1 MELNRLKIFLLDL
14 LRSYGYFRLFYSQKS
29 LFVARLCLLLVLI
42 SCDLPE
48 QTTESKDNTDLG
60 YAIAFKAN
68 ECGNYPNYPLY
79 IASGSAKPAKR
90 DMQACILTIIMQKCP
105 FEHYPYYCVKIF
117 KNFEYDIDFEFK
129 NPLDEKK
136 D

>member
-1 MELNRLKIFLLDL
+1 MKLIRSKFFLFAFKI
-14 LRSYGYFRLFYSQKS
+14 
-29 LFVARLCLLLVLI
+29 VLLVFFI

-48 QTTESKDNTDLG
+48 EKTESKDNTDLG

-68 ECGNYPNYPLY
+68 ECGNHPNYPLY
-79 IASGSAKPAKR
+79 VASGSAKPAKR
-90 DMQACILTIIMQKCP
+90 DMQACSLTIIMQKCP

-117 KNFEYDIDFEFK
+117 KNFEYDLKLEFK